1 MDPEVKIMAAGAS
14 GLDFEVVTLAEVP
27 HGDVATR
34 GHGRLPVVM
43 VVDDEKLIADTLSMI
58 LRKNGY
64 TVLTAYNGES
74 ALELAGRISP
84 EVLITDV
91 VMLPGMNGVQ
101 LAIEVVRSSTD
112 CRVLLFSGQARTLDL
127 LSDARKEGH
136 QFTLL
141 AKPLHPLQLL
151 DRVRECVRS
160 RESSGMRLQDS

>member
-1 MDPEVKIMAAGAS
+1 MASGAS
-14 GLDFEVVTLAEVP
+14 GLNFEVVTLAEVP
-27 HGDVATR
+27 QGDALVR
-34 GHGRLPVVM
+34 GYGRLPVVM
-43 VVDDEKLIADTLSMI
+43 VVDDEKLIADTISMI

-64 TVLTAYNGES
+64 TVLTAYDGES
-74 ALELAGRISP
+74 ALELAAHLSP

-91 VMLPGMNGVQ
+91 VMPPGINGVQ
-101 LAIEVVRSSTD
+101 LAIEVVRSASD

-151 DRVRECVRS
+151 ERVRECFRS
-160 RESSGMRLQDS
+160 RDDAGIGLQDS

>member
-1 MDPEVKIMAAGAS
+1 MASGAS
-14 GLDFEVVTLAEVP
+14 GLDFEIVTMAEVP
-27 HGDVATR
+27 LGDTMSR
-34 GHGRLPVVM
+34 WHERLPVVM
-43 VVDDEKLIADTLSMI
+43 VVDDEKLIADTVSMI
-58 LRKNGY
+58 LKKHGY
-64 TVLTAYNGES
+64 TVMTAYDGES
-74 ALELAGRISP
+74 ALALAGHVAP

-91 VMLPGMNGVQ
+91 VMPPGMNGVQ
-101 LAIEVVRSSTD
+101 LAIEVVRSAVD

-160 RESSGMRLQDS
+160 RESAGMHLQDS